1 MAFIRNKNKK
11 NIVTN
16 QPNMSKQEQNE
27 VVQESIQNYKSLKSS
42 KIDEFQPQFTK
53 DEAIWMMS
61 LIKDC
66 TFKGEDVQRVYEAVV
81 KLQLIVNESK

>member
-1 MAFIRNKNKK
+1 MAFARNQNKK
-11 NIVTN
+11 NIIIEKQDTN
-16 QPNMSKQEQNE
+16 INQSSKKF
-27 VVQESIQNYKSLKSS
+27 QESKNIQ
-42 KIDEFQPQFTK
+42 FQPQFTK

-66 TFKGEDVQRVYEAVV
+66 TFKGQDVQKVYEAVV

>member
-1 MAFIRNKNKK
+1 MAIIRNPNKK
-11 NIVTN
+11 NT
-16 QPNMSKQEQNE
+16 KQND
-27 VVQESIQNYKSLKSS
+27 VVQESLKNIQNTIKQQ
-42 KIDEFQPQFTK
+42 ETQFQPQFTK

-66 TFKGEDVQRVYEAVV
+66 TFKGADVQKVYEAVV

>member
-1 MAFIRNKNKK
+1 MAIIRNPKKQNK
-11 NIVTN
+11 
-16 QPNMSKQEQNE
+16 
-27 VVQESIQNYKSLKSS
+27 VVQESLKNIQNTIKQQE
-42 KIDEFQPQFTK
+42 IQETQFQPQFTK

-66 TFKGEDVQRVYEAVV
+66 TFKGQDVQKVYEAVV

>member
-1 MAFIRNKNKK
+1 MAIIRNPNKK
-11 NIVTN
+11 N
-16 QPNMSKQEQNE
+16 K
-27 VVQESIQNYKSLKSS
+27 IQNDDTVVNESFKKFKALKQQ
-42 KIDEFQPQFTK
+42 ETQFQPQFTK

-66 TFKGEDVQRVYEAVV
+66 TFKGADVQRVYEAVV